1 MARGDV
7 VAEVESL
14 ANGSEMEFQPTG
26 DLEYVLRSWSGER
39 SATVFLKMTDE
50 SLDATICDGA
60 DGNLLAG
67 TVMVPC
73 NAGHYLIVRNDS
85 GSTKV
90 CAVNGY
96 ITNT

>member
-7 VAEVESL
+7 IVEITSL
-14 ANGSEMEFQPTG
+14 ANGAELDFKPTG
-26 DLEYVLRSWSGER
+26 DLEYVLRSWSGSR
-39 SATVFLKMTDE
+39 SATVMLRLTDE

-60 DGNLLAG
+60 DANLLAG
-67 TVMVPC
+67 TAMVPC
-73 NAGHYLIVRNDS
+73 NAGHYVIVQNNS
-85 GSTKV
+85 GSTQV